1 MHIVSDSFTLCLVP
15 TIFSNQV
22 EFGRVNRHFNVPN
35 PGSNSYDGQETID
48 DPTSEVA
55 DAKRFYKFVVK
66 LNTDYRALQRGVPS
80 TILTEE
86 RIAQLRSIGFEFS
99 TKPAHKVV
107 PDVDWPT
114 RVQQLEAFRS
124 EMGHM
129 KVDPNY
135 DKYQNIGG
143 WAVEMSERYKAWQE
157 GREFPPP
164 DVIEKFD
171 QLVALGFGFDVFP
184 SGRGERSWDDS
195 FALLLQYRQATGTT
209 RVPHHY
215 KADFR

>member
-1 MHIVSDSFTLCLVP
+1 M
-15 TIFSNQV
+15 
-22 EFGRVNRHFNVPN
+22 NRHFNVPN
-35 PGSNSYDGQETID
+35 PGPNSYDGQETID

-86 RIAQLRSIGFEFS
+86 RIAQLRAIGFEFS
-99 TKPAHKVV
+99 TKPAYKVV

-195 FALLLQYRQATGTT
+195 FALLLQHRHATGTT

-215 KADFR
+215 KADFRYVGVF